1 MGYAPDPFLKRL
13 AEYRHAGVTSKFQ
26 GVIAWLNH
34 WDKPERLRGYQAF
47 EQYWRGA
54 KLASKQLGYRLEEFI
69 WPADCPAKRAE
80 QMLLDRHVLG
90 LLIPPHGV
98 MEVEWADFDWSKFS
112 LMRFGMSVPIPDS
125 NLVTSDHQ
133 RAVVMAMRK
142 IHEYGYERIGLVLSE
157 GHDRSMGGNYSG
169 GFLWAQKLL
178 KLHSPIPALMKNLQF
193 TPKGVA
199 EFKVAL
205 EKWMKQYKPDA
216 ILNSLI
222 EVPAYLRELGYRIP
236 QDIAVAGTSLN
247 DIPLDAGIDQH
258 SKAVG
263 QIAAKMLIKQISL
276 NERGEPTDPCRI
288 LVESRW
294 RDGKTL
300 PPRR

>member
-1 MGYAPDPFLKRL
+1 MRVTLKDIATKVGVSKVAVSMALRDSPRISQTLSDTIKRVAGEMGYAPDRFLKRL

-69 WPADCPAKRAE
+69 WPADCPAKHAE

-142 IHEYGYERIGLVLSE
+142 IHEYGYERIGL
-157 GHDRSMGGNYSG
+157 
-169 GFLWAQKLL
+169 
-178 KLHSPIPALMKNLQF
+178 
-193 TPKGVA
+193 
-199 EFKVAL
+199 
-205 EKWMKQYKPDA
+205 
-216 ILNSLI
+216 
-222 EVPAYLRELGYRIP
+222 
-236 QDIAVAGTSLN
+236 
-247 DIPLDAGIDQH
+247 
-258 SKAVG
+258 
-263 QIAAKMLIKQISL
+263 
-276 NERGEPTDPCRI
+276 
-288 LVESRW
+288 
-294 RDGKTL
+294 
-300 PPRR
+300 